1 MFVFRKIWRALL
13 SSYLRFEICSFH
25 CITKKNIPSLQPL
38 PLIFLL
44 QHNVLIC
51 DPSHHKH
58 DKLCAQITFVLR
70 VTVLQIEDWIRT
82 TILFEEDESIKQG
95 IQLLRIST
103 KLQSFSHEADP
114 HTKEWLPPP
123 NASFITHSLTPPP
136 PLNSLSFPVLI
147 VSAEN
152 VTEYFSS
159 NETLCLIRYCLYNL
173 QTIEK
178 HPLKSITFSNVA
190 KVTLSMGVFHVF

>member
-51 DPSHHKH
+51 DPSHHKP
-58 DKLCAQITFVLR
+58 DNLCAQITFV
-70 VTVLQIEDWIRT
+70 
-82 TILFEEDESIKQG
+82 
-95 IQLLRIST
+95 
-103 KLQSFSHEADP
+103 
-114 HTKEWLPPP
+114 
-123 NASFITHSLTPPP
+123 
-136 PLNSLSFPVLI
+136 PLNSLSSPVLI

-159 NETLCLIRYCLYNL
+159 NETLCLIRYYLYNL

-178 HPLKSITFSNVA
+178 HPLKSVTFSNVA

>member
-103 KLQSFSHEADP
+103 KRQSPPHEADP
-114 HTKEWLPPP
+114 TRNIGFHPP
-123 NASFITHSLTPPP
+123 NAPFTTHSLTPPP
-136 PLNSLSFPVLI
+136 NSLSSPVLI
-147 VSAEN
+147 ASAEN

-159 NETLCLIRYCLYNL
+159 NETLCLIRYYLYNL

-178 HPLKSITFSNVA
+178 HPLKSVTFSNVA

>member
-44 QHNVLIC
+44 QHNVLTC

-58 DKLCAQITFVLR
+58 DKLCAQITFVLP

-103 KLQSFSHEADP
+103 KLQSLSHEADP
-114 HTKEWLPPP
+114 HTKYWFPPP
-123 NASFITHSLTPPP
+123 NASFITHSLTPTPTPP
-136 PLNSLSFPVLI
+136 
-147 VSAEN
+147 
-152 VTEYFSS
+152 
-159 NETLCLIRYCLYNL
+159 
-173 QTIEK
+173 
-178 HPLKSITFSNVA
+178 
-190 KVTLSMGVFHVF
+190 